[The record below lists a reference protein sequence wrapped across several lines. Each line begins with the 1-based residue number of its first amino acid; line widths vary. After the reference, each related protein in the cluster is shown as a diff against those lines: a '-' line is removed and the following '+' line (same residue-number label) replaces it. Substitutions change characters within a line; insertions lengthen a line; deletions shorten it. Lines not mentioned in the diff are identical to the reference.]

1 MPSLNRPS
9 PETISEATAAS
20 DGASAVTPPP
30 AIEAGRLTLCQFYDV
45 GFSIDLDRAQNLLAQ
60 RSASRHAPAQAR
72 QSGSIQIAQPPLR
85 VDLGEQTA
93 ALGSLTGRGSLRAG
107 IYDLGVVVLTLDL
120 DLPPNTSWSTVGQI
134 LNAWQEPPPSLRELF
149 SQAVDGLTTEINPAI
164 TRPERSSIIED
175 YSILTVNRLVEAT
188 PADIAGHPLVLA
200 ALLGEQRALSPTA
213 TRLIASLSY
222 FPEDLALLS
231 WNGALLIEPDPAAA
245 QTAQELIEFAN
256 VELLLMRSYDADI
269 DAELPRVYRR
279 IEGASSRFH
288 LPFVRRY
295 SLLMHDVQ
303 RLVIEVT
310 EVTERVDNALK
321 VTDDVYWNR
330 LYSALLTVL
339 RVQMWRQGVE
349 HKLVLLRE
357 TYGMLHD
364 ESDAERATTLEVTVI
379 ILIAVEIVMALLRAH

>member
-1 MPSLNRPS
+1 MRPIHR
-9 PETISEATAAS
+9 PGPDHLAQAAPDGAAS
-20 DGASAVTPPP
+20 IEAPP
-30 AIEAGRLTLCQFYDV
+30 AIEAGRLTLYQFYDV
-45 GFSIDLDRAQNLLAQ
+45 GFSIDLDRAQALLSQ
-60 RSASRHAPAQAR
+60 RAASRPPLGQAR

-85 VDLGEQTA
+85 VDLADATA
-93 ALGSLTGRGSLRAG
+93 TLGPLTGQGRLRASV
-107 IYDLGVVVLTLDL
+107 YDLSVVVLALEIA
-120 DLPPNTSWSTVGQI
+120 LPRHTAWSDVAHI
-134 LNAWQEPPPSLRELF
+134 LNAWQEPPAPLRDLF
-149 SQAVDGLTTEINPAI
+149 SRTLDSLTAEIRPAI
-164 TRPERSSIIED
+164 TRPQRSGIVED
-175 YSILTVNRLVEAT
+175 YSILTVDELAGGT
-188 PADIAGHPLVLA
+188 PADLASHPLVVA
-200 ALLGEQRALSPTA
+200 ALLGESRPLSPTA
-213 TRLIASLSY
+213 TRLISSLSY

-245 QTAQELIEFAN
+245 QTAQELAEFAN

-279 IEGASSRFH
+279 IESANRRFH

-303 RLVIEVT
+303 RLVVEVT

-339 RVQMWRQGVE
+339 RVQTWRQGVE
-349 HKLVLLRE
+349 HKLALLRE

-364 ESDAERATTLEVTVI
+364 DAEAERGLTLEMAVI
-379 ILIAVEIVMALLRAH
+379 ILIAVELILALFRAH

>member
-1 MPSLNRPS
+1 MPAANRPS
-9 PETISEATAAS
+9 PESPASVAVASESGAAS
-20 DGASAVTPPP
+20 APP
-30 AIEAGRLTLCQFYDV
+30 AIAAGRLTLYQFYDV
-45 GFSIDLDRAQNLLAQ
+45 GFSIDLDRAQTLLAE
-60 RSASRHAPAQAR
+60 RAASRQPPAQAR
-72 QSGSIQIAQPPLR
+72 QAGSIQIAQPPLR
-85 VDLGEQTA
+85 VELGDESVT
-93 ALGSLTGRGSLRAG
+93 LEGLTGRGPMRAS
-107 IYDLGVVVLTLDL
+107 IYDLGVVVLMVEIA
-120 DLPPNTSWSTVGQI
+120 LPSETPWSVVAGV
-134 LNAWQEPPPSLRELF
+134 LNAWQEPPAPLRDSF
-149 SQAVDGLTTEINPAI
+149 TRAVDRLTAEIGAAI
-164 TRPERSSIIED
+164 TRPERSSIVED
-175 YSILTVNRLVEAT
+175 YSILTVDRL
-188 PADIAGHPLVLA
+188 ADGTTAELAAHPLVLA
-200 ALLGEQRALSPTA
+200 ALLGEQRPLSPTA

-231 WNGALLIEPDPAAA
+231 WNGALLIEPDAAAA

-256 VELLLMRSYDADI
+256 VELLLMRSYDAEI

-279 IEGASSRFH
+279 IESANSRFH

-349 HKLVLLRE
+349 HKLSLLRE

-364 ESDAERATTLEVTVI
+364 ETDVERATTLEVTVI
-379 ILIAVEIVMALLRAH
+379 ILIAVEIILALLRAH